1 MSVPA
6 IAAQKGRDTQLFL
19 WQLSQLCAEKGR
31 NEAKWGGVTLTGT
44 KPAGMHDK
52 RDRSVGHGN
61 RLM

>member
-31 NEAKWGGVTLTGT
+31 NEAKWGGCHTDR
-44 KPAGMHDK
+44 DK
-52 RDRSVGHGN
+52 ASRYA
-61 RLM
+61 

>member
-1 MSVPA
+1 MSVSA
-6 IAAQKGRDTQLFL
+6 TAAQKGRATWLFL

-31 NEAKWGGVTLTGT
+31 TEAKWVGVTLTGT

-52 RDRSVGHGN
+52 SDRSVGHGN